1 MMKDRIERILTNRL
15 YNECIAMIAE
25 CERNRIFCRHDTEH
39 FIGTARI
46 AYILSLEEKAGI
58 DKELVYAAALLHD
71 IGRHRQ
77 YTDGIPHERAGA
89 QIASAILSECGFSV
103 EEIELITAAIGAHRD
118 KKNAVVCSDSETATP
133 DVGAH
138 RDTGDEKKGLLAGV
152 LYRADKLSRECWRCD
167 ARPECS
173 WSEEKKNQTLV
184 I

>member
-15 YNECIAMIAE
+15 YNDCIAMIAE
-25 CERNRIFCRHDTEH
+25 CERNRIFCRHDPVH
-39 FIGTARI
+39 FISTARI
-46 AYILSLEEKAGI
+46 AYILSLEEKAGL
-58 DKELVYAAALLHD
+58 DRELVYAAALLHD

-89 QIASAILSECGFSV
+89 QIAAVILSECGFSG
-103 EEIELITAAIGAHRD
+103 EEIELITAAIGSHRD
-118 KKNAVVCSDSETATP
+118 IDDKK
-133 DVGAH
+133 
-138 RDTGDEKKGLLAGV
+138 RGLLADV
-152 LYRADKLSRECWRCD
+152 LYRADKLSRECWRCS